1 MRSALLSACLAA
13 AALTACRRVP
23 PPAAAREEALPPP
36 IEEAALDRATP
47 PCQDFFQFAC
57 GGWLA
62 RTEIPA
68 DRAFWHR
75 GFAEIAER
83 NQHLLRRI
91 LEEAAAGRLGS
102 GDRFADRL
110 GAYYASC
117 MDEAGIER
125 RGLADLR
132 AEWARIDAAKDRGAL
147 AGELARLHAA
157 GVQAPFPLYAD
168 QDAKDATQV
177 ILTLAQGGL
186 TLPDREFYLS
196 DAGEFPGLRR
206 ELAGHVRRMLAL
218 AGVPPAEADAQAS
231 AIEGIERAL
240 AESQWTRT
248 EQRDPMRTYNRV
260 DRPGLEKLAPALPWA
275 RFFEGLGHPALSA
288 VNAETPRFVEE
299 AGKLF
304 ETRPLEHWKAYLR
317 WHLLH
322 EMARA
327 RALPKAF
334 VEESFR
340 LESKALTGAKALLPR
355 WKHCVEAT
363 DRALGFALGRIF
375 VARHFGAEGK
385 DRTTRLVGEIE
396 KAMERD
402 LERLPWMDA
411 VTRDGARKKVA
422 TLRNKV
428 GHPETWRD
436 YSTLAVSRDA
446 FLPNVLAA
454 GRFETNRRL
463 EQVGKPLDRTEW
475 RMTPPTVNAY
485 YDASKN
491 EIVFPAGIL
500 QPPFF
505 NRAAPEAVNYGAIGM
520 VVGHELTHG
529 FDDQGRRYDAEG
541 NLVDWWTPGVSKE
554 FDERAGCIV
563 DQFGGYETLPGVR
576 LNGELTLGENIADLG
591 GLRLAFAAL
600 QAARRSEPGA
610 DAPVA
615 GFSPEQQ
622 FFVGYAQ
629 SWCAKYREENLRLRA
644 VTDPHSPARY
654 RVNGPLSNMREFAA
668 AFGCAEGTPMV
679 RPAERRCEV
688 W

>member
-1 MRSALLSACLAA
+1 VRLSVLFACLVA
-13 AALTACRRVP
+13 AALVACRRVP
-23 PPAAAREEALPPP
+23 SPAAGKEAPPPP

-47 PCQDFFQFAC
+47 PCQDFFRFAC
-57 GGWLA
+57 GGWLD

-75 GFAEIAER
+75 GFAEVDQR
-83 NQHLLRRI
+83 NKLRLRRI
-91 LEEAAAGRLGS
+91 LEEAAAGR
-102 GDRFADRL
+102 GDRSHPFVDAL
-110 GAYYASC
+110 GAFYGSC
-117 MDEAGIER
+117 MDEAGIEE
-125 RGLADLR
+125 RGLSELK
-132 AEWARIDAAKDRGAL
+132 AEWARIDAVDDRSRL
-147 AGELARLHAA
+147 AEELARLHAA
-157 GVQAPFPLYAD
+157 GVQAPFPLYST

-196 DAGEFPGLRR
+196 EEGKFPELRR
-206 ELAGHVRRMLAL
+206 ELAAHLRRMLQL
-218 AGVPPAEADAQAS
+218 AGVPATQADAQAR
-231 AIEGIERAL
+231 AIEGLERAL
-240 AESQWTRT
+240 AETHWTRT
-248 EQRDPMRTYNRV
+248 ERRDPTRTYNRV

-275 RFFEGLGHPALSA
+275 RFFEGLDHPALAA
-288 VNAETPRFVEE
+288 VSVETPRFVEE

-304 ETRPLEHWKAYLR
+304 EARPLEDWKAYLR
-317 WHLLH
+317 WHLLD

-340 LESKALTGAKALLPR
+340 LESKALTGAKELLPR
-355 WKHCVEAT
+355 WKHCVDAT

-375 VARHFGAEGK
+375 VARHFGTEGK
-385 DRTTRLVGEIE
+385 DRTTRLVGEVE
-396 KAMERD
+396 KAMGRD

-411 VTRDGARKKVA
+411 ATREGARRKIA

-428 GHPETWRD
+428 GYPETGRD
-436 YSTLAVSRDA
+436 YSTLAVSRKA

-454 GRFETNRRL
+454 ARFETNRRL
-463 EQVGKPLDRTEW
+463 DQVGKPLDRTEW
-475 RMTPPTVNAY
+475 FMTPPTVNAY
-485 YDASKN
+485 YDASMN

-529 FDDQGRRYDAEG
+529 FDDQGRQYDADG
-541 NLVDWWTPGVSKE
+541 NLVDWWTPAVSKE
-554 FDERAGCIV
+554 FDARAQCIV
-563 DQFGGYETLPGVR
+563 DQYGSYETLPGVR
-576 LNGELTLGENIADLG
+576 LNGKLTLGENIADLG

-610 DAPVA
+610 DATVA
-615 GFSPEQQ
+615 GFSPDQQ

-668 AFGCAEGTPMV
+668 AFGCTEGTPMV